1 MRYSSKFDQEVM
13 IGFPIL
19 AIVGGSILFL
29 VLDSYQIGTITA
41 AVLGIVA
48 ATGVMLTM
56 LFDIKRLTIDESH
69 IEFETVF
76 GTQKFD
82 LSDVKEIWDYSHW
95 SLYARRLLIIHFK
108 NGKKVQV
115 KEARDNAFEK
125 LKENIQKLDWDIEFK
140 KIKK

>member
-1 MRYSSKFDQEVM
+1 MKYSSKFDREIIV
-13 IGFPIL
+13 GFPVL

-29 VLDSYQIGTITA
+29 VLDSYQVGTITA

-48 ATGVMLTM
+48 ATAIMWAM
-56 LFDIKRLTIDESH
+56 LFDIKALTIDESQ
-69 IEFETVF
+69 IEFERVF

-95 SLYARRLLIIHFK
+95 SLYARRQLIIHFK
-108 NGKKVQV
+108 NGKKIQV
-115 KEARDNAFEK
+115 KETRDKIFDK
-125 LKENIQKLDWDIEFK
+125 LKEDIEKLDWSIEFK

>member
-48 ATGVMLTM
+48 ATGIMWAM

-69 IEFETVF
+69 VEFERVF

-82 LSDVKEIWDYSHW
+82 LSDVREIRDYYH
-95 SLYARRLLIIHFK
+95 
-108 NGKKVQV
+108 
-115 KEARDNAFEK
+115 
-125 LKENIQKLDWDIEFK
+125 
-140 KIKK
+140 